1 MNAFPELE
9 HGRTESARGAW
20 KAAHEALSHADED
33 SPLGADDLE
42 LLAVAAYMIGRVE
55 DFLAVLE
62 RAYRSH
68 TEADEPLRA
77 ARAAI
82 YLGINLAIIGDVAQ
96 AGGWL
101 ARAQRLVER
110 QREDCAERG
119 YLLLPVA
126 IRHESAGDYAQA
138 ADAAGE
144 AAAIGERFGDRD
156 LFALGAHVRG
166 HALIKLA
173 RLEEGFRLLDEAML
187 AAVGGELSPIITGV
201 VYCGAIAGCEEA
213 YEPARAREWT
223 GALARW
229 WEAQPDM
236 VAFTGRCLAHR
247 AEILQLHG
255 DWARALEETR
265 RAYDRC
271 QRAMNRLAAG
281 QASYQRG
288 EVLRRQGD
296 LAAAERAYRE
306 ANACGREPQPGLAL
320 VRLAQGDMD
329 AATASI
335 RRALTETSPPLDR
348 SRLLPAF
355 AEILVAAGDLDG
367 ARRACAELTGISA
380 AYPSVMLSAIAA
392 YVQGSVELAHGDGP
406 AALASLRQAWDGW
419 QRLAAPHE
427 AARTRV
433 LVALAC
439 RALGDD
445 DTAAIELDAARTVF
459 EHLGAQPDLDRIEAL
474 TRTRAGSH
482 GMTSR
487 ELEVLRL
494 VAAGKTNREIAAE
507 LVLSEHT
514 VARHV
519 QNIFAKLRVS
529 SRTAAT
535 AFAFEHQLV

>member
-1 MNAFPELE
+1 MTASAELD
-9 HGRTESARGAW
+9 RARSDFARGAW
-20 KAAHEALSHADED
+20 AAAHGTLARADEAE
-33 SPLGADDLE
+33 PLSAADLE
-42 LLAVAAYMIGRVE
+42 LLAVAAYMLGRLE
-55 DFLAVLE
+55 EFLAVLE
-62 RAYRSH
+62 RAYHAHSD
-68 TEADEPLRA
+68 ASEPLPA

-82 YLGINLAIIGDVAQ
+82 FLGINLAMVGDVAQ

-110 QREDCAERG
+110 EQEDCAERG

-126 IRHESAGDYAQA
+126 LRHEA
-138 ADAAGE
+138 ADDYGAASEAAAE

-156 LFALGAHVRG
+156 LFALGAHVHG

-173 RLEEGFRLLDEAML
+173 RVEEGFRLLDEAML
-187 AAVGGELSPIITGV
+187 AAIGGELSPIVTGI

-229 WEAQPDM
+229 WDGQPDM

-247 AEILQLHG
+247 AEILQLDG
-255 DWARALEETR
+255 DWARALEEAR
-265 RAYDRC
+265 RAYERC
-271 QRAMNRLAAG
+271 QRVLNRRAAG

-296 LAAAERAYRE
+296 LAAAEDAYRE

-320 VRLAQGDMD
+320 VRLAQKDVD
-329 AATASI
+329 AAAASI
-335 RRALTETSPPLDR
+335 RRALAETGPPLDR
-348 SRLLPAF
+348 SRFLPAL
-355 AEILVAAGDLDG
+355 AEILLAAGELDE
-367 ARRACAELTGISA
+367 ARLACAELTEISA
-380 AYPSVMLSAIAA
+380 AYPSAMLSAIAA
-392 YVQGSVELAHGDGP
+392 YVAGSVELAGGDGA
-406 AALASLRQAWDGW
+406 AALASLRRAWEGW
-419 QRLAAPHE
+419 QRLAAPYE

-445 DTAAIELDAARTVF
+445 DTAAIELDAARAVF
-459 EHLGAQPDLDRIEAL
+459 EELGAQPDLERVDAL
-474 TRTRAGSH
+474 TSTRAGSH
-482 GMTSR
+482 GLTSR

-494 VAAGKTNREIAAE
+494 VAAGNTNREIAAA

-514 VARHV
+514 VARHI

-529 SRTAAT
+529 SRSAAT
-535 AFAFEHQLV
+535 AFAYENALV